1 MELIFLDRNTLQ
13 YKDHGFVDSTFE
25 INLDLVIIQKSSF
38 VVNKTNINASIGDI
52 VTLKD
57 NQYFY
62 LGIIETLELTDK
74 YTTTVRTLDFKEIFN
89 IDIPVESFSGDV
101 ASFLESLIIKHFVS
115 STDPNQN
122 LPYIE
127 ISKEAS
133 VQGDLNFEKDK
144 IMSIQSLIELI
155 TKSYGIN
162 LKYEVLFIRGRITG
176 IKIRIVNVSKGLKLK
191 SNLASILDLI
201 INDSESQLINKV
213 VFYPKSDNT
222 MYKSIQSYYLLTS
235 GEITQSSN
243 HILRYKMVN
252 LKSFYYSDN
261 EYNNLLSKAR
271 SEMLSSKLDHN
282 ISFNIKMD
290 NQVFIPLKNVNLG
303 DFVEFITDQKIYD
316 SVVTGI
322 KFKDGLYQASV
333 TLGEYRI
340 RLTDKIQLLNKNV
353 KSTVGNIS
361 ISSSGITDLDGGEY

>member
-25 INLDLVIIQKSSF
+25 VNLDLVIIQKSSF

-101 ASFLESLIIKHFVS
+101 ASFLESIITKHFIS
-115 STDPNQN
+115 STDKNQN

-133 VQGDLNFEKDK
+133 VQGNLNFEKDK
-144 IMSIQSLIELI
+144 IMSIQSVIELI
-155 TKSYGIN
+155 TKSYGVN

-176 IKIRIVNVSKGLKLK
+176 IKIRIVNVSKGLKIK
-191 SNLASILDLI
+191 SNLASILDLV

-222 MYKSIQSYYLLTS
+222 MYKSIQSFFLLTN

-243 HILRYKMVN
+243 HILRYKTVN

-261 EYNNLLSKAR
+261 EYNNLLTKAR

-290 NQVFIPLKNVNLG
+290 NHVFIPLENVNLG
-303 DFVEFITDQKIYD
+303 DFVEFITEQKVYD